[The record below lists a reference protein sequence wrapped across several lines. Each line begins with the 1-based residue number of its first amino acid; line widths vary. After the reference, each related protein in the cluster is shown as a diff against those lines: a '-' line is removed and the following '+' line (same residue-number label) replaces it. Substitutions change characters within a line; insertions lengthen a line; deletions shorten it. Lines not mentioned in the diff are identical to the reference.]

1 MTEAPREP
9 LSVDDAAILALESEA
24 IAGHTMKV
32 IVLEPGDEPL
42 SLERLRESVAAR
54 LESEPRA
61 RQRIEVP
68 AEGDQR
74 PCWVVDE
81 QFEIGA
87 QVRLREGAEGGDEEV
102 MWALAGELMSERLDH
117 RRPLWALDLVGPL
130 DDGRQAIVARIHHA
144 MADGISA
151 VRFLSGVLWDSEQV
165 AAPAPSKRRRAGRRA
180 PVAGRGAAPPPRGDA
195 PGARGARVAVA
206 AGPPDRIGP
215 CVGLHDRPA
224 GRAEADRRLA
234 TGSRDGQR
242 RPARRCGR
250 RPARVAR
257 RDGGGELPA
266 LRAQIP
272 VSLHH
277 RDEGDAAL
285 GNRDSFLNVDLPLA
299 EADPLTRLDLINAE
313 TSQRKRLGDAQELYD
328 LFHALGRFK
337 HLGHAAQRLAGRPR
351 EFSLSISNVPGPR
364 AAISVAGRA
373 VERLCSVAEPADRH
387 ALRVSAISCAGTV
400 GIGLCTDPEALAG
413 VAELAGAIDDSF
425 AELRAAAI
433 SS

>member
-1 MTEAPREP
+1 VTEAPREP

-68 AEGDQR
+68 AEGDQL

-87 QVRLREGAEGGDEEV
+87 QVRLREGAEGGDEQV

-165 AAPAPSKRRRAGRRA
+165 AAPAHRS
-180 PVAGRGAAPPPRGDA
+180 GAAPGDEA
-195 PGARGARVAVA
+195 PSLGEELRRLPAAMRRELGGHASPSPLDRPIGSARALAFTTVPLVELK
-206 AGPPDRIGP
+206 RIGASRP
-215 CVGLHDRPA
+215 GHVTVNDVLLAGVAGGLR
-224 GRAEADRRLA
+224 EWLA
-234 TGSRDGQR
+234 
-242 RPARRCGR
+242 AME
-250 RPARVAR
+250 
-257 RDGGGELPA
+257 GGELPA

-299 EADPLTRLDLINAE
+299 EADPLTRLELINAE

-364 AAISVAGRA
+364 TAISVAGRA

-433 SS
+433 K